1 MIFFELIGHI
11 HSRVG
16 ECPDG
21 TRAVILSMDRV
32 KVCGRIPLYLCL
44 YRLTNNLWTRTLH
57 PLLEQ
62 YKYYD
67 LCFFPLSHLALYVSS
82 NSCTVT
88 CSCTFHLLSL
98 ILSCHS
104 LSLASSTV
112 HLKRSRYSDMPQQP
126 TQTGQWPIPGPP
138 QPPSVPSRVRP
149 YPVDLQTHLYNQ
161 FAPEAHPYPVPPPQ
175 HWGGYPQGVGVPPA
189 QAQRFYPSAPPS
201 VQPFYNQYPAQG
213 LGPQVPVLPV
223 YSAASPLVQPYY
235 QHTQQGLGQPP
246 PVVAAEESAVKRGKR
261 KAVDVDDARPL
272 KKQAIKPFVND
283 VGFVSAFNV
292 QFSLS
297 C

>member
-1 MIFFELIGHI
+1 
-11 HSRVG
+11 
-16 ECPDG
+16 
-21 TRAVILSMDRV
+21 
-32 KVCGRIPLYLCL
+32 
-44 YRLTNNLWTRTLH
+44 
-57 PLLEQ
+57 
-62 YKYYD
+62 
-67 LCFFPLSHLALYVSS
+67 
-82 NSCTVT
+82 
-88 CSCTFHLLSL
+88 
-98 ILSCHS
+98 
-104 LSLASSTV
+104 
-112 HLKRSRYSDMPQQP
+112 MPQQP

-213 LGPQVPVLPV
+213 LGPQVPVPPV

-283 VGFVSAFNV
+283 VGFGHIESTQHQNYMA
-292 QFSLS
+292 QFPFPDSDKVISRGDSSNIGGSPSKTQEEAVAEVPCEGSPSSMLLEFFPDIFEGYNWTS
-297 C
+297 SEPLEEPLNSFDQSEFVLENECKWKPGLNLMKPGPA